1 MPMQE
6 SEPLTSSEPAGNGVV
21 ALVAP
26 PPARHNG
33 SDGRSASRPPAVS
46 YLGFRTTNAGREYT
60 LRVTGGLG
68 PRQFVL
74 LITHAMFA
82 SGGMRFQDAPL
93 LCFARMQRDLA
104 ADPDLHPG
112 PLVELTVE
120 ELVAFRR
127 AGEKHPQGRKRRPV
141 ADPG

>member
-6 SEPLTSSEPAGNGVV
+6 SEPHASTEPAGNGVV
-21 ALVAP
+21 ALVGP
-26 PPARHNG
+26 QPARQ
-33 SDGRSASRPPAVS
+33 SASEVRSASRPPAVS

-60 LRVTGGLG
+60 LRVTGGSG
-68 PRQFVL
+68 PRHFVL

-82 SGGMRFQDAPL
+82 SVGMRFQDAPG
-93 LCFARMQRDLA
+93 LCFARLQRDLA

-112 PLVELTVE
+112 PLVELTTE

-127 AGEKHPQGRKRRPV
+127 AGERHPQGRKRRPV